1 MRDKTEE
8 RACEEERNRLLARR
22 EGLEPVQPD
31 ADEGACR
38 VPSTD
43 ALQSIALELRAL
55 RELEE
60 RRLDLEE
67 RRLEEAVNL
76 REALGG
82 IGISGDV
89 NAVCLLP

>member
-1 MRDKTEE
+1 MPNPKGWHDIDELPRME
-8 RACEEERNRLLARR
+8 RR
-22 EGLEPVQPD
+22 EAMVAVAECTD
-31 ADEGACR
+31 AEGAA
-38 VPSTD
+38 VPVTD

>member
-1 MRDKTEE
+1 MPNPKGWHDIDELPRME
-8 RACEEERNRLLARR
+8 RR
-22 EGLEPVQPD
+22 EAMVAVAECTD
-31 ADEGACR
+31 ADGAA
-38 VPSTD
+38 VPVTD

-55 RELEE
+55 RE
-60 RRLDLEE
+60 LEE